1 MKITLLLQI
10 NHISSY
16 RLNFCSYSLVTTYGT
31 PNGISH
37 LKYFPLSHYY
47 FRKYMCSAQYGC
59 CTFSSTPCFPGMLLR
74 HFVNILEM
82 VPVNPNIFIFKFHIN
97 CNPNVRS
104 SYLKKFR
111 LLSWTYISWN
121 FHVYEQTNALLSH
134 YTDRDIRFN
143 VTYCSVSF
151 HLFIP

>member
-47 FRKYMCSAQYGC
+47 FPKYMCSAQYGC

-74 HFVNILEM
+74 HFVNILGM
-82 VPVNPNIFIFKFHIN
+82 VPVNPNIFIFKFHVS

-104 SYLKKFR
+104 SHLKKISTSFLKIYLLKYPCLWTNKR
-111 LLSWTYISWN
+111 LTFSLHRSWYP
-121 FHVYEQTNALLSH
+121 V
-134 YTDRDIRFN
+134 
-143 VTYCSVSF
+143 
-151 HLFIP
+151 